1 MFTPGEEKREMDKGQ
16 QVNTF
21 SLHIFILFE
30 IFFDKFLQNF
40 FFPEQN

>member
-16 QVNTF
+16 QVNIF

-30 IFFDKFLQNF
+30 IFNKTRSRSREGVS
-40 FFPEQN
+40 P